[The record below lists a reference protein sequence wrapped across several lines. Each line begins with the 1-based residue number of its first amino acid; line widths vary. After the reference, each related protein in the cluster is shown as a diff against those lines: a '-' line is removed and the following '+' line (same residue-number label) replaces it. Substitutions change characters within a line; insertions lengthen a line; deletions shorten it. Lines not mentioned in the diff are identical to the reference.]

1 MLCEPFEVYSAL
13 AILQEDGYLGSRC
26 LLSDALISWS
36 AESAMEIL
44 GKHITKLPA
53 DAQRR
58 LENQARSDLERK
70 IFWPWMTN
78 SIKLPNG

>member
-13 AILQEDGYLGSRC
+13 ANLQEDGYLGSRC
-26 LLSDALISWS
+26 LLSDALMSGS

-58 LENQARSDLERK
+58 LENQARIELDKMQELAD
-70 IFWPWMTN
+70 
-78 SIKLPNG
+78 NGRYSGLG